1 MIGSRGR
8 AVALVVTAI
17 AVAGACGPRPQTTP
31 SAPAGA
37 GTGFPAADAPRAAA
51 AAVPAPVE
59 VLAAPPAEPSA
70 PDTAAAPMATRPPP
84 AAPPPPASP
93 PAPVVKQPP
102 PRPNRSSD
110 AATRPERPPGLGPGP
125 AAPSTTVRYPQD
137 FPDPFVFRAG
147 AFWYAVSTQRG
158 LTTVPVIRSAD
169 LVHWEDR
176 GNALASLPSW
186 SRFGATWAPSVL
198 PVAGGFV
205 LYYTTADASTGL
217 QCLSQAFSPLPDGP
231 YVDVSTEPFLCQ
243 TERGGSIDA
252 SPFRDEHG
260 RPWLTWKS
268 EGTLEGEPTR
278 LWSQPLTDDGR
289 SLAGGPTEVL
299 RTAEAWEGPIIEAP
313 SMVFEA
319 GAYHLFYSGNRWE
332 TAAYGVGHARCA
344 TPAGPCARTAREPV
358 LRPHASEAGPG
369 GGEVFRDLDGSLKL
383 AYHAWDPLQVG
394 YPDGFRTLRLGAVVL
409 AGDGRARV
417 EPIEVR

>member
-1 MIGSRGR
+1 MGRIELRGR
-8 AVALVVTAI
+8 TVALVVTAFV
-17 AVAGACGPRPQTTP
+17 VAGACGPRP
-31 SAPAGA
+31 APAPPGGDA
-37 GTGFPAADAPRAAA
+37 VAFSAAADAPATTAI
-51 AAVPAPVE
+51 
-59 VLAAPPAEPSA
+59 APPATAVPLGTPAVEPDA
-70 PDTAAAPMATRPPP
+70 TAATTTDATPPP
-84 AAPPPPASP
+84 VAPSRSPGP

-110 AATRPERPPGLGPGP
+110 AATRPDPPPELAPGP
-125 AAPSTTVRYPQD
+125 AAPSTTARYPQD

-158 LTTVPVIRSAD
+158 LATVPVIRSAD
-169 LVHWEDR
+169 LVRWEDR
-176 GNALASLPSW
+176 GNALPRLPAW

-198 PVAGGFV
+198 AVPGGFV

-231 YVDVSTEPFLCQ
+231 YVDVSTGPFLCQ

-252 SPFRDEHG
+252 SPFRDAGG

-289 SLAGGPTEVL
+289 SLAGEPAELLHTTEP
-299 RTAEAWEGPIIEAP
+299 WEGPIIEAP
-313 SMVFEA
+313 SMVLES
-319 GAYHLFYSGNRWE
+319 GGYHLFYSGNRWE

-344 TPAGPCARTAREPV
+344 GPSGPCARTAREPV
-358 LRPHASEAGPG
+358 LRPHSSEAGPG
-369 GGEVFRDLDGSLKL
+369 GGDVFRDVDGSLKL
-383 AYHAWDPLQVG
+383 AYHAWDPLHVG
-394 YPDGFRTLRLGAVVL
+394 YPDGLRTLRIGAIGF
-409 AGDGRARV
+409 APDGGASV
-417 EPIEVR
+417 EPQPAG